1 MILYLWVLG
10 SWHPRYYR
18 ARARVENAYIKFIL
32 LFEKIMI
39 LRMCPGICSAVG
51 FYWALK
57 IRLKQSVNIFEIFSI
72 AISSFYVAFLS

>member
-1 MILYLWVLG
+1 
-10 SWHPRYYR
+10 
-18 ARARVENAYIKFIL
+18 
-32 LFEKIMI
+32 
-39 LRMCPGICSAVG
+39 MCPGICSAVG